1 MPVVIWK
8 ASKKYHVA
16 EPIPDMVELM
26 ELPSGS
32 KTTISATNSVV
43 MKYSAKNT
51 TNLTRSERTSQAKTV
66 LKAESNIPN
75 IRSLY
80 ADRMMNRAIAA
91 HAKAIAACIT
101 ALLLSIK
108 VQCASMVMDLPTTEK
123 DGFGHAP
130 ACDVAEKFRRLGSR
144 LNMGCNICCAV
155 GVGSSCGAPVAGSG
169 PRFCNGLAD
178 AGLVVFALGV
188 VAGLVVVAVGFD
200 GKAHGCGLAVVVGLG
215 ETKSL
220 TVGVY

>member
-1 MPVVIWK
+1 MIWN
-8 ASKKYHVA
+8 ASKKYQVA
-16 EPIPDMVELM
+16 DPIPERVEFI

-32 KTTISATNSVV
+32 RPTISDTNSVV
-43 MKYSAKNT
+43 MKYRAKNT
-51 TNLTRSERTSQAKTV
+51 TNLTRSERTSQARIV

-75 IRSLY
+75 MESLY
-80 ADRMMNRAIAA
+80 ADKMMNRAIAA

-108 VQCASMVMDLPTTEK
+108 VQCASMVIDLPTTENE
-123 DGFGHAP
+123 GFGQVP
-130 ACDVAEKFRRLGSR
+130 ACGLTEKFRRLGSR
-144 LNMGCNICCAV
+144 LKMGCNICCAV
-155 GVGSSCGAPVAGSG
+155 GVGSSCGAPVPGSG
-169 PRFCNGLAD
+169 PRFCRGLAD

-200 GKAHGCGLAVVVGLG
+200 GKPHGCGFAVVVGLG